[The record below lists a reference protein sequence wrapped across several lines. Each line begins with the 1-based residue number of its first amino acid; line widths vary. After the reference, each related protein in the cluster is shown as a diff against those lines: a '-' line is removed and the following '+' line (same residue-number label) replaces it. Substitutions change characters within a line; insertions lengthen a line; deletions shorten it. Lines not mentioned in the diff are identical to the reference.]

1 MSRLPWKSQQA
12 KKRMPSPKKTQIK
25 FKLQGREVLNRF
37 LDDVPRA
44 VQNVALLAF
53 VKYIVGDARHGL
65 KHPDAYR
72 FVSRASA
79 YGKVSD
85 APAGYFSWKQ
95 FRYVAA
101 LTKGFTTNIGN
112 NRSGLSEGAYT
123 YTESKGGYLIENPT
137 AGAYFSRSDDGQARQ
152 LGMVGWR
159 KVSKVI
165 SDNFD
170 GAVRSANAAI
180 KAFLNANKK

>member
-1 MSRLPWKSQQA
+1 
-12 KKRMPSPKKTQIK
+12 MPNPRIK

-37 LDDVPRA
+37 LDSVPRT
-44 VQNVALLAF
+44 VQKVALEAF
-53 VKYIVGDARHGL
+53 VKYVVGDTRHGL

-85 APAGYFSWKQ
+85 APAGYFSWAQ

-101 LTKGFTTNIGN
+101 MTKGFTTNIGN
-112 NRSGLSEGAYT
+112 NRTGESENAYS
-123 YTESKGGYLIENPT
+123 YSQKGNGYLIENPK
-137 AGAYFSRSDDGQARQ
+137 AGAYFTRDDEGQAAQ
-152 LGMVGWR
+152 PAMVGWR

-170 GAVRSANAAI
+170 GAVKSANAAI
-180 KAFLNANKK
+180 KAFLKANKK

>member
-1 MSRLPWKSQQA
+1 
-12 KKRMPSPKKTQIK
+12 MPTPKIK

-37 LDDVPRA
+37 LGELPGQAGRA
-44 VQNVALLAF
+44 ALAAF
-53 VKYIVGDARHGL
+53 VKYIVGDKQHGL
-65 KHPDAYR
+65 RHPDAYR

-85 APAGYFSWKQ
+85 APAGYFSWEQ

-101 LTKGFTTNIGN
+101 MTKGFTTNIGN
-112 NRSGLSEGAYT
+112 NRTGESEDSYFYTPLTDNSYRIMNPTEGAYFT
-123 YTESKGGYLIENPT
+123 
-137 AGAYFSRSDDGQARQ
+137 RDDDGQAAQ
-152 LGMVGWR
+152 PAKVGWR

-170 GAVRSANAAI
+170 GAVRSARAAI
-180 KAFLNANKK
+180 NAWIKGNHK